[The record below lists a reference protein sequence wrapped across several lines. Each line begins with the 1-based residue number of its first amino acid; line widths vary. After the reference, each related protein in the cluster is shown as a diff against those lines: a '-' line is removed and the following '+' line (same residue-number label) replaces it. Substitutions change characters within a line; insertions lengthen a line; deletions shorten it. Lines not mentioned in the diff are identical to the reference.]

1 MTTDPQVVL
10 HHHLAAFGAGDVDEI
25 LADYTDESVLITP
38 RGVTRGLDALRAAFT
53 AMFSG
58 LFAPGTY
65 EFDLD
70 AEHVDGDVAHITW
83 HATCATMEIPLGTD
97 TFVIR
102 DGRILTQT
110 FAAHMIP
117 R

>member
-1 MTTDPQVVL
+1 MSTDPLIVL

-25 LADYTDESVLITP
+25 VADYTEDAVLITAN
-38 RGVTRGLDALRAAFT
+38 GVTRGVDALRTAFSGFF
-53 AMFSG
+53 AG

-65 EFDLD
+65 EFALD
-70 AEHVDGDVAHITW
+70 SERVEGEVAHITW
-83 HATCATMEIPLGTD
+83 HATCSTTEIPLGTD

-102 DGRILTQT
+102 DGKIVAQT
-110 FAAHMIP
+110 FSAQMVP